1 MPPLSATKILPRR
14 LTLAVY
20 CVCTFWSCVP
30 ALARTGKIY
39 LKVNRPEIRQLSWL
53 GERVAG
59 QAPVWQAAPWTSA
72 GFEIDL
78 GSVDTLHIEVVA
90 QAPMSGLRGLL
101 LDWTVR
107 QRIAVTSG
115 LLPAV
120 YAEAHYNWARL
131 LAILALPTGLLWWR
145 RRVRRVAGY
154 QLGPL
159 LGRGGSGEVY
169 LARRGSS
176 QVALKRLRA
185 SHAEE
190 LQRLER
196 EIATCRA
203 LEHPHIVPLLGS
215 GPDYLVMEW
224 MSGGS
229 LRSRLG
235 QPYDA
240 LRAAELLGPLFAAVE
255 YAHGQ
260 GVIHRDL
267 KPENILFDQRGCLKI
282 ADFGLA
288 RHTDSQTIT
297 QEGLVQ
303 GSPAYMAPEQIQ
315 GATREPGID
324 QYALGILS
332 YQVFSGR
339 LPFEP
344 PWLEKHLHQPVPG
357 LSEWVGPRVD
367 AVLQRMLEKR
377 AELRYPTVGEAW
389 RALSE
394 ALLQLQ
400 PGSDGDETG
409 VSSSS

>member
-20 CVCTFWSCVP
+20 CICTFWSCVP

-39 LKVNRPEIRQLSWL
+39 LKVDRPEIRRLSWL

-59 QAPVWQAAPWTSA
+59 QPPVWQSAPWTSA

-78 GSVDTLHIEVVA
+78 GSVDTLHIEVVG
-90 QAPMSGLRGLL
+90 QAPMSGLPGLL

-107 QRIAVTSG
+107 QRIAVTSD

-120 YAEAHYNWARL
+120 YAEPHCNWARL
-131 LAILALPTGLLWWR
+131 LAGLALSLGLLWLQ
-145 RRVRRVAGY
+145 RRVRKVGDYR
-154 QLGPL
+154 LGPL

-169 LARRGSS
+169 LARVGANR
-176 QVALKRLRA
+176 VALKRLRA

-196 EIATCRA
+196 EIETCRA
-203 LEHPHIVPLLGS
+203 LDHPHIVPVLDS
-215 GPDYLVMEW
+215 GPDYLVMPV

-235 QPYDA
+235 HPYDP
-240 LRAAELLGPLFAAVE
+240 LRAVELLAPLFAAVD

-260 GVIHRDL
+260 GVVHRDL
-267 KPENILFDQRGCLKI
+267 KPENILFDQLGHLKI

-288 RHTDSQTIT
+288 RHSDSQTLT
-297 QEGLVQ
+297 HEGLVQ

-315 GATREPGID
+315 GVTRDPGID

-332 YQVFSGR
+332 YQVLSGQ

-344 PWLEKHLHQPVPG
+344 PWFEKHLHQPAPS
-357 LSEWVGPRVD
+357 LSQQVGPQAD
-367 AVLQRMLEKR
+367 AALQRMLEKR
-377 AELRYPTVGEAW
+377 PELRYATVGEAW
-389 RALSE
+389 RALHG
-394 ALLQLQ
+394 ALLQVQ
-400 PGSDGDETG
+400 PGSDSEETG